1 MSLARAM
8 KRKLEKQAAT
18 GDLRAAKS
26 YLKAKKSVRHA
37 TTREIVEQTFVRRQ
51 AVAEIMM
58 TMVVAV
64 HRTFG
69 WGMDRILRLRKKM
82 RIEADCLKGK
92 YVKLE
97 EIEGII
103 EREMKWRFDIKKNP
117 GTWKL
122 RQETEYKA
130 TRFMSAVFVIALH
143 DEFSFGY
150 KRARRAYDELTAIW
164 KAIHDGELSI
174 ADIWAEHDRI
184 GKHAMVGNIG

>member
-1 MSLARAM
+1 M

-18 GDLRAAKS
+18 GDLRAVKS
-26 YLKAKKSVRHA
+26 YLKAKKSIRHA
-37 TTREIVEQTFVRRQ
+37 TTREIVEQTIVRRQ

-122 RQETEYKA
+122 CQETEYKA
-130 TRFMSAVFVIALH
+130 TRFMSAVFIIALH
-143 DEFSFGY
+143 DEFGFGY

-184 GKHAMVGNIG
+184 GKRAMVGNIG

>member
-26 YLKAKKSVRHA
+26 YLKAKKSVHHA
-37 TTREIVEQTFVRRQ
+37 TTREIVEQTIVRRQ

-82 RIEADCLKGK
+82 RVETECLKGK

-130 TRFMSAVFVIALH
+130 TRFMPAVFVIALH
-143 DEFSFGY
+143 DEFGFGY
-150 KRARRAYDELTAIW
+150 KRAKRAYDELTAIW

-174 ADIWAEHDRI
+174 TDIWAEHDRI
-184 GKHAMVGNIG
+184 GKRVTCRTV

>member
-1 MSLARAM
+1 MRLARTM

-37 TTREIVEQTFVRRQ
+37 TTREIVEQTIVRRQ

-82 RIEADCLKGK
+82 RVEAECLKGK

-122 RQETEYKA
+122 HQETEYKA

-143 DEFSFGY
+143 DEFGFGY

-174 ADIWAEHDRI
+174 ADIWAEHDCI
-184 GKHAMVGNIG
+184 GKRATCKTV

>member
-1 MSLARAM
+1 MSLARTM

-37 TTREIVEQTFVRRQ
+37 TTREIVEQTIVRRQ

-117 GTWKL
+117 DTWKL

-130 TRFMSAVFVIALH
+130 TRFMSAVFIIALH
-143 DEFSFGY
+143 DEFGY

-184 GKHAMVGNIG
+184 GKRAMVGNIG

>member
-1 MSLARAM
+1 M

-37 TTREIVEQTFVRRQ
+37 TTREIVEQTIVRRQ

-82 RIEADCLKGK
+82 RVEAECLTGK

-103 EREMKWRFDIKKNP
+103 EREMKWRFNIEKNP
-117 GTWKL
+117 GNWRM

-143 DEFSFGY
+143 DEFGFGY

-174 ADIWAEHDRI
+174 ADIWAKHDRI
-184 GKHAMVGNIG
+184 GKRVVCKTA

>member
-37 TTREIVEQTFVRRQ
+37 TTREIVEQTIVRRQ

-82 RIEADCLKGK
+82 RVETECLKGK

-143 DEFSFGY
+143 DEFGFGY
-150 KRARRAYDELTAIW
+150 KRAKRAYDELTAIW

-174 ADIWAEHDRI
+174 TDILAEHDRI
-184 GKHAMVGNIG
+184 GKRVTCRTV

>member
-37 TTREIVEQTFVRRQ
+37 TTREIVEQTIVRRQ

-82 RIEADCLKGK
+82 RVETECLKGK

-117 GTWKL
+117 GAWKL

-143 DEFSFGY
+143 DEFGFGY
-150 KRARRAYDELTAIW
+150 KRAKRAYDELTAIW

-174 ADIWAEHDRI
+174 TDILAEHDRI
-184 GKHAMVGNIG
+184 GKRVTCRTV

>member
-1 MSLARAM
+1 MRLARVM

-26 YLKAKKSVRHA
+26 YIRAERSVYPA
-37 TTREIVEQTFVRRQ
+37 TTQELITQRNVRQQAIKEIRV
-51 AVAEIMM
+51 
-58 TMVVAV
+58 TMVVAM

-69 WGMDRILRLRKKM
+69 WGIDRILRLHEKM
-82 RIEADCLKGK
+82 RMEEECIKRR

-122 RQETEYKA
+122 HQETEYNA
-130 TRFMSAVFVIALH
+130 ARYMSAVFIIALR
-143 DEFSFGY
+143 DEFGFGY
-150 KRARRAYDELTAIW
+150 KRAERAYDALRDIW

-174 ADIWAEHDRI
+174 DDIFAEYDRI
-184 GKHAMVGNIG
+184 GKRGTC

>member
-37 TTREIVEQTFVRRQ
+37 TTREIVEQTIVRRQ

-69 WGMDRILRLRKKM
+69 WGMDRILRLRKKC
-82 RIEADCLKGK
+82 AWKQNASKGS
-92 YVKLE
+92 
-97 EIEGII
+97 
-103 EREMKWRFDIKKNP
+103 M
-117 GTWKL
+117 
-122 RQETEYKA
+122 
-130 TRFMSAVFVIALH
+130 
-143 DEFSFGY
+143 
-150 KRARRAYDELTAIW
+150 
-164 KAIHDGELSI
+164 
-174 ADIWAEHDRI
+174 
-184 GKHAMVGNIG
+184 

>member
-82 RIEADCLKGK
+82 RVEAECLKGR
-92 YVKLE
+92 YVNLE

-143 DEFSFGY
+143 DEFGFGY

-184 GKHAMVGNIG
+184 GKRVTCRTA

>member
-82 RIEADCLKGK
+82 RVEAECLKGK

-143 DEFSFGY
+143 DEFGFGY
-150 KRARRAYDELTAIW
+150 KRARRAYDELSTIW

-184 GKHAMVGNIG
+184 GKRVTCRTA

>member
-26 YLKAKKSVRHA
+26 YIRAKKSVRHA
-37 TTREIVEQTFVRRQ
+37 TTREIVEQTIVRRQ

-58 TMVVAV
+58 TMVVAM
-64 HRTFG
+64 HRSFG
-69 WGMDRILRLRKKM
+69 WGMDRLLRLRKKM
-82 RIEADCLKGK
+82 RIEAECLKGK

-103 EREMKWRFDIKKNP
+103 EREMKWRFNIEKNP
-117 GTWKL
+117 GTWRL
-122 RQETEYKA
+122 SQETEYKA

-143 DEFSFGY
+143 DEFGFGY

-164 KAIHDGELSI
+164 KTIHDGELSI

-184 GKHAMVGNIG
+184 GKRVTCRTA

>member
-37 TTREIVEQTFVRRQ
+37 TTREIVEQTIVRRQ

-82 RIEADCLKGK
+82 RVETECLKGK

-143 DEFSFGY
+143 DEFGFGY
-150 KRARRAYDELTAIW
+150 KRAKRAYDELTAIW

-174 ADIWAEHDRI
+174 TDIWAEHDRI
-184 GKHAMVGNIG
+184 GKRVTCRTV